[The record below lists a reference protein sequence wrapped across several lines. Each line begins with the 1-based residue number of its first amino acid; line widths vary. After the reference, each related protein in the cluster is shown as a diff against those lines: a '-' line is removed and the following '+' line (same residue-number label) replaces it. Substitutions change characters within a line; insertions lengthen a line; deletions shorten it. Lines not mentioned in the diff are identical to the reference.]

1 MSRTD
6 RLLFADQR
14 HNSSSASRSPHIW
27 ERETPCADV
36 LAPHARLEES
46 GGQKEGGWLGFGR
59 SKGGGAPSPSHIYI
73 ESANGPLPYRS
84 ISNPNRSWINIHM
97 SL

>member
-46 GGQKEGGWLGFGR
+46 GGQEGGRLGFRR
-59 SKGGGAPSPSHIYI
+59 SKRCGAPSPLPHIYR
-73 ESANGPLPYRS
+73 AR
-84 ISNPNRSWINIHM
+84 
-97 SL
+97 